1 MLKKIAQLVK
11 QRIIKITN
19 KRIYL
24 NEIDFIPIECTNI
37 PKKHLIFIEH
47 KEIFWKV
54 NITNYEKS
62 NNTLYFNVIDYKN
75 NEIELFKKQSLKGK
89 IDYIHFDKFRWEN
102 QLEPLLSFYQYSEIK
117 PFLSTETLV
126 FSKNKTQKIE
136 MIDFKNNEFIE
147 STNQIHFVK
156 KIDECIFKMGY
167 VSCTYFY
174 PKIKQTIEIN
184 IPNSS
189 ILPEFDAIKFWFAKV
204 LKTNNIRINAT
215 VKIRDNQVIKCDA
228 YSKEVDSINE
238 SIIDTVKRTRTLSLS
253 KKVRAIEIDKSLFT
267 AEDVFEINSNDKI
280 GNIFKQDEL
289 SIIDLLLS
297 QGEIRNKKEIIYL
310 STIAQSTQSKIKFTN
325 HPYFGF
331 IFLIEGER
339 NRHFVWELLNTHA
352 TYIWSLENAT
362 ESIEIQFGRIENI
375 INAIIEMGREQYK
388 TAYKKRIIDDD
399 IQFNVIKHKEKNSQF
414 VDEFPKWKYNL
425 NQLFT

>member
-1 MLKKIAQLVK
+1 MKH
-11 QRIIKITN
+11 RIIKVTN
-19 KRIYL
+19 NRIYL
-24 NEIDFIPIECTNI
+24 NESDFIPIEWTNI

-54 NITNYEKS
+54 EVTNYEKTK
-62 NNTLYFNVIDYKN
+62 NALFLNVIDYKN
-75 NEIELFKKQSLKGK
+75 DEIELFKKQSLKGK
-89 IDYIHFDKFRWEN
+89 IDFIYFEKFQWEN
-102 QLEPLLSFYQYSEIK
+102 QLEPLLSFYQFSE
-117 PFLSTETLV
+117 LSPYISNEPMV
-126 FSKNKTQKIE
+126 FSKNKTQKNA
-136 MIDFKNNEFIE
+136 MIDFKKIE
-147 STNQIHFVK
+147 SIESSNQIHFVK
-156 KIDECIFKMGY
+156 KIDKCIFRMGY
-167 VSCTYFY
+167 VSCSYFY
-174 PKIKQTIEIN
+174 PKINQTIEIN

-215 VKIRDNQVIKCDA
+215 VKMRDNQVIKCVA
-228 YSKEVDSINE
+228 HSKEVESINE
-238 SIIDTVKRTRTLSLS
+238 SIIDTVKRTRTLTLS

-289 SIIDLLLS
+289 SIIDILIS

-310 STIAQSTQSKIKFTN
+310 STVAQSTQSKIKFTN
-325 HPYFGF
+325 HPFFGF

-352 TYIWSLENAT
+352 TYIWSFEKAT
-362 ESIEIQFGRIENI
+362 ESIEIQFDRIENI

-388 TAYKKRIIDDD
+388 TAYKKRIIDED
-399 IQFNVIKHKEKNSQF
+399 IQFNVIKHKDKNSQF